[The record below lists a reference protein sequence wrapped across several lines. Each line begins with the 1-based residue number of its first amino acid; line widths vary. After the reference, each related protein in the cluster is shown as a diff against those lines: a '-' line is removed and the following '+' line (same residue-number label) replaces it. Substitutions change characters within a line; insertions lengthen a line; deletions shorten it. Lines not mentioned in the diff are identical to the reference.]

1 MEQDKNLTGL
11 INSITENVTTLVRGH
26 IELAKAEVIA
36 AIKNALKSSV
46 LFLIA
51 IAMVNLGMIFLFIGL
66 AFWVSQA
73 FGLASSTGF
82 FITAGV
88 LILVALVFVGIAL
101 AKVKSIF
108 ESRKT
113 IDSINATSQ
122 TLQSLIPGKK

>member
-1 MEQDKNLTGL
+1 MEQDKNLAGL

-46 LFLIA
+46 LFLLA

>member
-36 AIKNALKSSV
+36 AIKNAIKSSV
-46 LFLIA
+46 LFMIA
-51 IAMVNLGMIFLFIGL
+51 LAMVNLGMIFLFVGL
-66 AFWVSQA
+66 AFWVSQT
-73 FGLASSTGF
+73 FELANSTGF
-82 FITAGV
+82 FITAA
-88 LILVALVFVGIAL
+88 ILFISSLTFIGIAIM
-101 AKVKSIF
+101 KIKSIKN
-108 ESRKT
+108 STKT